1 MLLFLNPLLIKEATI
16 ATTKWLTLYHSM
28 RNNGSSKT
36 SCTTR
41 QVLWNSQ
48 SRIIHIWNGSWLV
61 TIALKEFKCLKLKT
75 WVNWRVLPLG
85 ITASLVRMDLIELW
99 TVQNLNPFGL
109 VVIHSTIIIHLMWTI
124 FLLFKPL
131 ILVIIVSIRS
141 HHSHWL
147 VWLMDWFE
155 FTDLPQLQSVTLGES
170 SFYLVHSI
178 VFESDGMDRLMIQI
192 CQNYNP
198 FNLVNLLFMVIIVM
212 IERRLA
218 MNPTTTRIHWQCEVR
233 LNELMNE

>member
-41 QVLWNSQ
+41 QVLWNLQ

-99 TVQNLNPFGL
+99 TVQNLNPFGW
-109 VVIHSTIIIHLMWTI
+109 VVIHSTLIIHLMWTL
-124 FLLFKPL
+124 FLLFKPSVWVTNAIMMCHLYCSLVGL
-131 ILVIIVSIRS
+131 IWI
-141 HHSHWL
+141 W
-147 VWLMDWFE
+147 WWK
-155 FTDLPQLQSVTLGES
+155 DLPKLSTVSLGTAT
-170 SFYLVHSI
+170 FMCVHSV
-178 VFESDGMDRLMIQI
+178 VFESSWNGELIIQI
-192 CQNYNP
+192 YLNYSP
-198 FNLVNLLFMVIIVM
+198 FNLVDGLFKVMVVM
-212 IERRLA
+212 TEKRL
-218 MNPTTTRIHWQCEVR
+218 TIRHSTTRTH
-233 LNELMNE
+233 